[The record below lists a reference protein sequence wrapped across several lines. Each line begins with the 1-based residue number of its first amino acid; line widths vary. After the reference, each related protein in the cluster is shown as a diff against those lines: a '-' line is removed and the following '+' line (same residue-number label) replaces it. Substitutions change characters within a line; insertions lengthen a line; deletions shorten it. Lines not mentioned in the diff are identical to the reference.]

1 MKGKWCDLFVLGL
14 VQCAAELNLSHMLR
28 SVDSHLGT
36 LFRYGQL
43 KRERHEELCRQIALL
58 LLFAQ
63 KIRQLKL
70 SGMEFAYLKAIAFT
84 GADLPLRSPH
94 HPPQLGWFRTV
105 LTPPTYSSLPF
116 FNLFPPRL
124 SNSPTSS
131 SELAGLPGTV

>member
-1 MKGKWCDLFVLGL
+1 MCR
-14 VQCAAELNLSHMLR
+14 ELNLSHMLR

-94 HPPQLGWFRTV
+94 HPPQLGWFCPLPYPFILQHV
-105 LTPPTYSSLPF
+105 SSQLAKQ
-116 FNLFPPRL
+116 
-124 SNSPTSS
+124 SNF
-131 SELAGLPGTV
+131 VI